1 MTAIA
6 DPVAVPGLLCV
17 SGYRVIVNTMDCP
30 SGDQRGSFRAV
41 FVGAENTTRRSPL
54 ATSWTSM
61 TAASRPLAPSWNR
74 TNAIF
79 EPSGDHAGSATSP
92 QLIAQSELPVTIA
105 AALVPSASTTQ
116 ISKPRSVAASKAI
129 RAPSGDQSGWKALY
143 GASESSVCASVPSGR
158 TR

>member
-6 DPVAVPGLLCV
+6 DPVAVPTLICL

-30 SGDQRGSFRAV
+30 SADQRGSSRAV
-41 FVGAENTTRRSPL
+41 FDGALNTTRRLPL

-79 EPSGDHAGSATSP
+79 EPSGDHAGSETSP
-92 QLIAQSELPVTIA
+92 QLIAQSVLRYTIA
-105 AALVPSASTTQ
+105 AALVPSALTTQ
-116 ISKPRSVAASKAI
+116 ISKPRSLATSKAI
-129 RAPSGDQSGWKALY
+129 WVPLGDQSG
-143 GASESSVCASVPSGR
+143 
-158 TR
+158 